1 MDWNAVATAL
11 ETAAKRTGINA
22 LDHVPDSLP
31 SAAFYVGEMDIE
43 FDVTFRRRGAA
54 NGDGTFRR
62 VGTDQG
68 TITCRVLVAR
78 SDDKYALQKMRKY
91 MAGSGPTSIAEEF
104 ANDKTL
110 GGTVDASQ
118 VKRMR
123 GNRLFDV
130 GSQKFYGVEI
140 DVFVIGAA

>member
-1 MDWNAVATAL
+1 MDWNAIALAL
-11 ETAAKRTGINA
+11 EARAELTGLNA

-43 FDVTFRRRGAA
+43 MDVTFRRRRTG
-54 NGDGTFRR
+54 GSTTRT
-62 VGTDQG
+62 GTDQG
-68 TITCRVLVAR
+68 TITCRILVAR
-78 SDDKYALQKMRKY
+78 STDKYAVRKMRSY
-91 MAGSGPTSIAEEF
+91 MSGSGATSVAESIA
-104 ANDKTL
+104 NDPTL
-110 GGTVDASQ
+110 GGTVHSSQ

-130 GSQKFYGVEI
+130 GGSKFYGVEI